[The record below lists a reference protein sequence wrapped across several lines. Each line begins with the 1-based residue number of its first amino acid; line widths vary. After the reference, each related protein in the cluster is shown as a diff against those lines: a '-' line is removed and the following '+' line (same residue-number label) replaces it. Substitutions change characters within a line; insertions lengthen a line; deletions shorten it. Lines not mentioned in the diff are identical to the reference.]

1 MEQRQFKL
9 AMGAW
14 VVFHLI
20 TTWNTWLYIS
30 SNSFFAA
37 GAPLGRNHPWTDYL
51 MLSCYL
57 VAVGSVD
64 WLLLRTRR
72 RNAARNLKWYW
83 IISLLTGG
91 VCLLMPELMDSF
103 GLAGYAAVALTPFLP
118 LTPLIGPVTWVLVAG
133 FPVINLLFC
142 WWVQWRA

>member
-57 VAVGSVD
+57 VAVVSVD
-64 WLLLRTRR
+64 VLLFRGRR
-72 RNAARNLKWYW
+72 HSAARKKPAKQ
-83 IISLLTGG
+83 SASSSRPPAGQAAPDS
-91 VCLLMPELMDSF
+91 CL
-103 GLAGYAAVALTPFLP
+103 A
-118 LTPLIGPVTWVLVAG
+118 
-133 FPVINLLFC
+133 
-142 WWVQWRA
+142 

>member
-1 MEQRQFKL
+1 MKKRLFAL
-9 AMGAW
+9 AMGSW
-14 VVFHLI
+14 VIFHLI
-20 TTWNTWLYIS
+20 ASWNTLQYLLV
-30 SNSFFAA
+30 NSFFID
-37 GAPLGRNHPWTDYL
+37 GALLVRSFRWTDYVIL
-51 MLSCYL
+51 ACYL
-57 VAVGSVD
+57 AAVAAVD

-83 IISLLTGG
+83 LLSLLTCAA
-91 VCLLMPELMDSF
+91 CLFLTELMDSF